1 MSLLLSILF
10 QILLPPTINT
20 PTGEEYGPTLSL
32 DDRTLYFV
40 GLNREDGSA
49 SEDIYISRLDPKTGE
64 WSSARRIP
72 ELSQPT
78 RNEAPTSITGDGRLM
93 LLFVEGRMC
102 FSQKNG
108 STWTDPR
115 PLPRYL
121 QLGNWQ
127 ADAMI
132 TADGSAL
139 LFAAN
144 YPAEGEEKPSLNI
157 FVSERDEQ
165 GRWGEPYS
173 IGATINTAGMERS
186 PYLHPDMHTLYFSS
200 DRPGTLGELDVWVSR
215 RLSDTCWNCWSE
227 PENLGETINTA
238 GRDCWYKISA
248 DGKTAYYAQKSGRR
262 HDIYAV
268 TLPEDKRP
276 QTITVLRTNEPM
288 AIQNLLFET
297 GKATILPTS
306 LPELQRIARYITAY
320 GYKARIAG
328 HTDNVGSAESNLQLS
343 RDRAK
348 AVRDQLIAFGCS
360 AQYLSSVGYGDT
372 KPVASND
379 TEDGRQLNRRVEI
392 TLLP

>member
-1 MSLLLSILF
+1 MSLLLFILL

-20 PTGEEYGPTLSL
+20 PAGEEYGPTLGL

-49 SEDIYISRLDPKTGE
+49 SEDIYVSRLDPKTGE

-72 ELSQPT
+72 ELSLPS

-102 FSQKNG
+102 FSVKNG
-108 STWTDPR
+108 SMWSEPR
-115 PLPRYL
+115 PLPRSL

-144 YPAEGEEKPSLNI
+144 YPAPGEEKPSLNI

-173 IGATINTAGMERS
+173 LGAAINTTGVERS

-200 DRPGTLGELDVWVSR
+200 DRPGTLGDLDVWVSR
-215 RLSDTCWNCWSE
+215 RLADTCWNCWSE

-276 QTITVLRTNEPM
+276 EVITVLRTNEPI
-288 AIQNLLFET
+288 AIENLLFET
-297 GKATILPTS
+297 GKATILPSS
-306 LPELQRIARYITAY
+306 LPELQRIARYIAAY
-320 GYKARIAG
+320 GYKAHIAG
-328 HTDNVGSAESNLQLS
+328 HTDNVGSSEANMQLS
-343 RDRAK
+343 RDRAN

-360 AQYLSSVGYGDT
+360 PASLSAVGYGDT

-379 TEDGRQLNRRVEI
+379 TEAGRQQNRRVEI
-392 TLLP
+392 TLQP

>member
-1 MSLLLSILF
+1 MSHL
-10 QILLPPTINT
+10 ILLILSAVLLPSTINT
-20 PTGEEYGPTLSL
+20 PNGEEYGPTLSM
-32 DDRTLYFV
+32 DDRTMYFV

-49 SEDIYISRLDPKTGE
+49 SEDIYVSHLDPKTGE
-64 WSSARRIP
+64 WSRARRIP
-72 ELSQPT
+72 ELSNPS

-102 FSQKNG
+102 FSVKNG
-108 STWTDPR
+108 SMWSAPR

-144 YPAEGEEKPSLNI
+144 YPVENEEKPSLNI
-157 FVSERDEQ
+157 FVSERDNQ

-173 IGATINTAGMERS
+173 IGSTINTTGMERS
-186 PYLHPDMHTLYFSS
+186 PYLHPDMKTLYFSS

-227 PENLGETINTA
+227 PENLGPTINTA
-238 GRDCWYKISA
+238 GRDCWYRISA
-248 DGKTAYYAQKSGRR
+248 DGNTAYYAQKNGNK

-268 TLPEDKRP
+268 ALPDDKRP
-276 QTITVLRTNEPM
+276 ETITVLRTNEP
-288 AIQNLLFET
+288 ITIENLLFET
-297 GKATILPTS
+297 GKATIVES
-306 LPELQRIARYITAY
+306 SFPELQRIARYIVTY

-328 HTDNVGSAESNLQLS
+328 HTDNIGNAEDNMQLS
-343 RDRAK
+343 KARAD
-348 AVRDQLIAFGCS
+348 AVRQQLVTYGCS
-360 AQYLSSVGYGDT
+360 SEMISAYGYGET
-372 KPVASND
+372 KPIATND

-392 TLLP
+392 TLF